1 MRKKNKIKQA
11 LPYLDNN
18 KIRDEIII
26 YEMKKSPARQ
36 FVRVK
41 CDFELEEIFNLHD
54 LQITRLKRNTQQF
67 ILVAESVFVYC
78 TIMSCCE
85 CG

>member
-11 LPYLDNN
+11 LPYLGNN

-54 LQITRLKRNTQQF
+54 LQMTRLKRNTQQF

-78 TIMSCCE
+78 TIMSCE